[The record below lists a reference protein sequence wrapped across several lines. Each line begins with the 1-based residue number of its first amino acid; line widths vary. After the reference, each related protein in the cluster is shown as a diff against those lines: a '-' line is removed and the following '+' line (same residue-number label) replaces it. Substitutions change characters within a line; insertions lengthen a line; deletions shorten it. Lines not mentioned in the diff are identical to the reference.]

1 MTDYYSY
8 TKYNVNPSEFHIQDI
23 IYNMN
28 IVNIPKPYTYDPDL
42 QTFTMR
48 KIPEMSVSDMYGE
61 KFSDVPDYITKQI
74 RNIIST
80 LYYHGIEYPDI
91 TGYNF
96 IEYQNKIWII
106 DFEHASFNSKPD
118 TYDPFILEFINGR
131 NEWNPNYT

>member
-1 MTDYYSY
+1 MSNNYHYA
-8 TKYNVNPSEFHIQDI
+8 KHNVNPSEFHIQDI

-28 IVNIPKPYTYDPDL
+28 IINIPKPYRYEVNSKIL
-42 QTFTMR
+42 IMR
-48 KIPEMSVSDMYGE
+48 KIPEMSISDMYGE
-61 KFSDVPDYITKQI
+61 KFSNIPDYIIEQI

-106 DFEHASFNSKPD
+106 DFEHASYNSKRY
-118 TYDPFILEFINGR
+118 TYDPFILKFINGE
-131 NEWNPNYT
+131 NDWNPNYK